1 MKKERMNGEKQVM
14 LSNWIKFWQ
23 IGQRQT
29 SCATNI
35 FSAKYSQ
42 NCDGEF
48 ELLWYILH
56 CAGQK
61 IGIQLFLKECYYS
74 TSPAIWWDI
83 HFWWYQKISK
93 GNCGAF
99 NSIKKSRM
107 KKSIISNLV
116 SRKRL
121 NQKNKGT
128 LL

>member
-48 ELLWYILH
+48 ELLWYTLR
-56 CAGQK
+56 CAEQKIEICTIISEGVSLFYFTCFLMRYSFLIIRMRGQK
-61 IGIQLFLKECYYS
+61 
-74 TSPAIWWDI
+74 
-83 HFWWYQKISK
+83 YQK
-93 GNCGAF
+93 GNCSSF
-99 NSIKKSRM
+99 NSIN
-107 KKSIISNLV
+107 ISF
-116 SRKRL
+116 
-121 NQKNKGT
+121 
-128 LL
+128 